1 VRLDARGTEGVT
13 VRVKV
18 DPAWRLERSKA
29 VVIVQSPID
38 LSVLGAASV
47 ALHANLQTTLE

>member
-1 VRLDARGTEGVT
+1 VT
-13 VRVKV
+13 VRVKL
-18 DPAWRLERSKA
+18 DSAWRLERSKA

-47 ALHANLQTTLE
+47 SLDANLHTTLE